1 MRRRSSR
8 TGNLMPCFRCST
20 RQTDPVRGASPWQ
33 RAVVGGE
40 QVLVCPTCR
49 PSPEWEKILDRCD
62 RCASTHLAK
71 ALGTVFCRACG
82 ARKSSEQQPAGRS
95 PAPEP
100 PSSAREPFSATPG
113 LSSLIPEPSRTASDV
128 PETTTG
134 ALRPPAA
141 GSARGVP
148 AATDTPNASA
158 GRHGGEPAV
167 EGPERALSG
176 DLAADVDAALTRMF
190 GRPRP
195 VS

>member
-1 MRRRSSR
+1 
-8 TGNLMPCFRCST
+8 MPCYRCSA

-82 ARKSSEQQPAGRS
+82 ERKSPDRQPAGRA

-100 PSSAREPFSATPG
+100 PPSAHEPVPSTPT
-113 LSSLIPEPSRTASDV
+113 PPRTAPTAAETAPGAV
-128 PETTTG
+128 ETTAG
-134 ALRPPAA
+134 AAPRRPAA
-141 GSARGVP
+141 GSARSTT
-148 AATDTPNASA
+148 ATTDTPEASL
-158 GRHGGEPAV
+158 GRPDGEPVELAA

-176 DLAADVDAALTRMF
+176 DLAADVDAALARMF